1 MTGNDGAARGCVA
14 YAGLARYL
22 TRRLCCDDDAD
33 CFPFDDTYLITQNRP
48 RIRDNI
54 QVRRSAPV
62 SRSQNRWSRHTPAD
76 SAAVDPPPRHPPTR
90 NRCHAPAARYPN
102 PVDELYYFE

>member
-1 MTGNDGAARGCVA
+1 MA

-48 RIRDNI
+48 RIHGNI

-76 SAAVDPPPRHPPTR
+76 SAVVDTPPRHPRTR
-90 NRCHAPAARYPN
+90 NGYRAPTARSPN
-102 PVDELYYFE
+102 PINKLYYFE